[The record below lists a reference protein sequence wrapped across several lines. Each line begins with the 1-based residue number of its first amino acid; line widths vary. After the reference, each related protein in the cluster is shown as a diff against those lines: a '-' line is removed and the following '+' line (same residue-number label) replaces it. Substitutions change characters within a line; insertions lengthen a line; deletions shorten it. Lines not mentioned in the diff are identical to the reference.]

1 LKDSGYL
8 WEDVKLLNSNEDWSV
23 RYRNQDGE
31 IVGSYRN
38 MNDKI
43 QKLDANGN
51 VVKEKRLNSI

>member
-1 LKDSGYL
+1 MEIG
-8 WEDVKLLNSNEDWSV
+8 
-23 RYRNQDGE
+23 RYNIANQDGE

-51 VVKEKRLNSI
+51 VVKEKVK

>member
-1 LKDSGYL
+1 M
-8 WEDVKLLNSNEDWSV
+8 KLLNSNGDWSV

-43 QKLDANGN
+43 QKLDASGN